1 MTPVITAYRDILYY
15 AKVPEAAT
23 LFHALL
29 MGTAVLGIGWHV
41 FDKLS
46 RHFAEEL

>member
-1 MTPVITAYRDILYY
+1 MPVITAYRDILYY
-15 AKVPEAAT
+15 AKVPEAGT
-23 LFHALL
+23 LLHALL
-29 MGTAVLGIGWHV
+29 MGFAVLGIGWHV